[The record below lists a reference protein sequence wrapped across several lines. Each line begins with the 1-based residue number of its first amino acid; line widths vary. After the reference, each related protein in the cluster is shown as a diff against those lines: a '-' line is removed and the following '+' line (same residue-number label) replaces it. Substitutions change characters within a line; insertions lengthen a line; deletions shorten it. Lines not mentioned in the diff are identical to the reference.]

1 MILDLRSSPLKELKL
16 SPYEI
21 QNGWSMPLGFELI
34 PIPKGVHS
42 DLITNCYTI
51 FLTGAAP
58 NPNTSQTASGL
69 ECYLAYEQVQAEKWV
84 YQQSAS
90 EKKIVCLQGG
100 KPHTLHY

>member
-1 MILDLRSSPLKELKL
+1 
-16 SPYEI
+16 
-21 QNGWSMPLGFELI
+21 MPLGFELI

-69 ECYLAYEQVQAEKWV
+69 ECYLAYEQVQAEK
-84 YQQSAS
+84 
-90 EKKIVCLQGG
+90 
-100 KPHTLHY
+100 